1 MKNSVL
7 ISLLILTSFSSAA
20 DSFVRG
26 TVTLQGKPQRG
37 VLVSNGDTIVK
48 TDRHGLYILP
58 RIENCNVFPIL
69 DNNREIISSRIIN
82 AAFPPAS
89 EDTEV
94 INFDLAKKL
103 RSNNFSINFIGD
115 VQVGD
120 DSELEYAARSLWPE
134 LMADSTAKYNIWLG
148 DLVNNNI
155 KLYPRIR
162 RMIETLPTPSFTLVG
177 NHDRDVDS
185 IRLRQTNTF
194 SRIMGAPVYSFNEGN
209 IHFIVLNT
217 VYGDGPKSYKG
228 MLDDRQL
235 RFIKEDLKYVD
246 ADKRIVICAHIP
258 LAYIKNREALT
269 NLLKGRGDVLAITGH
284 EHSVFRHFIPGDGVT
299 IHELVAGA
307 TCGFWWVGEKDWEGI
322 PSALMQCGT
331 PKGYFRFNFS
341 DTGYNFSFKGT
352 GMDANRQIGL
362 WAAGLDTIVSKG
374 IRDMEDLQPTD
385 VLATV
390 YGACDSTR
398 VECRLD
404 GRQLL
409 PVEKFRHI
417 EPNVARIR
425 DLNLRKIYPTKGS
438 RKNPF
443 RKTPSPQL
451 WKIQLPDSIKLD
463 GSHFITVTATD
474 KYGLRAS
481 GRRPL

>member
-1 MKNSVL
+1 MKNFAL
-7 ISLLILTSFSSAA
+7 ISLLILTTFSSAA
-20 DSFVRG
+20 DSYVRG

-48 TDRHGLYILP
+48 TDKHGQYALP
-58 RIENCNVFPIL
+58 RIDNCSVFPIL
-69 DNNREIISSRIIN
+69 ASDRKIGTSRIIN
-82 AAFPPAS
+82 ASFPAILG
-89 EDTEV
+89 DTEI
-94 INFDLAKKL
+94 INFELDKKRRL
-103 RSNNFSINFIGD
+103 KNFSINAIGD
-115 VQVGD
+115 VQVGND
-120 DSELEYAARSLWPE
+120 AELEYAARSLWPE
-134 LMADSTAKYNIWLG
+134 LMADSSANFNIWLG

-155 KLYPRIR
+155 QLYPRIR
-162 RMIETLPTPSFTLVG
+162 RMIEMLPTPSFTLVG

-185 IRLRQTNTF
+185 VRMRQTNTF
-194 SRIMGAPVYSFNEGN
+194 SRIMGAPVYSFNEGDV
-209 IHFIVLNT
+209 HFIVLNT
-217 VYGDGPKSYKG
+217 VYGDGPRSYKG

-235 RFIKEDLKYVD
+235 RFIKEDLKYVG

-269 NLLKGRGDVLAITGH
+269 ELLQGRGDVLAITGH
-284 EHSVFRHFIPGDGVT
+284 EHCVSRNFIPGDGVT

-307 TCGFWWVGEKDWEGI
+307 TCGFWWVGERDWEGI

-341 DTGYNFSFKGT
+341 PEGYDFSFKGT

-362 WAAGLDTIVSKG
+362 WVAGLDTVVSKG
-374 IRDMEDLQPTD
+374 IKDMEDLRPKD
-385 VLATV
+385 VIATV
-390 YGACDSTR
+390 YGGCDSTM

-404 GRQLL
+404 GRELL
-409 PVEKFRHI
+409 PVEKFSHI

-438 RKNPF
+438 RMNPF

-451 WKIQLPDSIKLD
+451 WKIELPDSIKLD
-463 GSHFITVTATD
+463 GTHFITITASD